1 MTVVDIP
8 INSIF
13 IQYLKLNLNLHCKIN
28 ELQVKKIEKVF
39 KII

>member
-13 IQYLKLNLNLHCKIN
+13 IQYLKLNLNILCKVI